1 MRRYLL
7 FLTFAF
13 GIWGLP
19 TEADAQAQLTAE
31 QIMERVAAN
40 QDRAEELRRQYVYK
54 QHIHVASRKT
64 NGKLMREENVD
75 YDVFPSE
82 QGSTKKLKQLLGKYW
97 HKNGY
102 VEYSGEADPDT
113 DLIDGEIVSD
123 FRDDLAN
130 EKRSKDGLAANLF
143 PLTTKE
149 QKQYRFKRLADQKLN
164 GRDVY
169 HIGFEPKD
177 KSDSAWAGAA
187 FIDTEDFQ
195 PVTVFTK
202 LSRKIPLLIRTA
214 LGTDVPGV
222 GFSVTYKRQP
232 DGVWFP
238 ASFGTEFRLK
248 VLFFIN
254 RSISVSL
261 LNSDF
266 EHTHVESMIRYGAES
281 Q

>member
-1 MRRYLL
+1 MRRHLIL
-7 FLTFAF
+7 ATVFF
-13 GIWGLP
+13 GSCFFGSLC
-19 TEADAQAQLTAE
+19 AQTQLTAD

-64 NGKLMREENVD
+64 NGKLMREENAD

-82 QGSTKKLKQLLGKYW
+82 QGSTKKLKQLLGRYW

-102 VEYSGEADPDT
+102 VEYSGEAEPD

-143 PLTTKE
+143 PLTSRE
-149 QKQYRFKRLADQKLN
+149 QKQYRFKQLADQKLN

-169 HIGFEPKD
+169 RIGFEPKD
-177 KSDSAWAGAA
+177 NSNSAWAGEA

-195 PVTVFTK
+195 PVMVFTK

-232 DGVWFP
+232 DGIWFP

-248 VLFFIN
+248 ALFFIN
-254 RSISVSL
+254 RNITVSL

-266 EHTHVESMIRYGAES
+266 EHTHVDSMIHYGKES

>member
-1 MRRYLL
+1 MRRHLIL
-7 FLTFAF
+7 ATVFF
-13 GIWGLP
+13 GSCFFGSLC
-19 TEADAQAQLTAE
+19 AQTQLTAD

-64 NGKLMREENVD
+64 NGKLMREENAD

-82 QGSTKKLKQLLGKYW
+82 QGSTKKLKQLLGRYW

-102 VEYSGEADPDT
+102 VEYSGEAEPD

-143 PLTTKE
+143 PLTSRE
-149 QKQYRFKRLADQKLN
+149 QKQYRFKQLADQKLN

-169 HIGFEPKD
+169 RIGFEPKD
-177 KSDSAWAGAA
+177 NSDSAWAGEA

-195 PVTVFTK
+195 PVMVFTK

-232 DGVWFP
+232 DGIWFP

-248 VLFFIN
+248 ALFFIN
-254 RSISVSL
+254 RNITVSL

-266 EHTHVESMIRYGAES
+266 EHTHVDSMIHYGKES

>member
-7 FLTFAF
+7 FFNFVFGSCGLLTQA
-13 GIWGLP
+13 
-19 TEADAQAQLTAE
+19 EAHAQITAD
-31 QIMERVAAN
+31 QIMERVASN
-40 QDRAEELRRQYVYK
+40 QDRAEELRKQYVYK
-54 QHIHVASRKT
+54 QHIHIASRKT
-64 NGKLMREENVD
+64 NGKLMREENAD

-102 VEYSGEADPDT
+102 VDYSGEADPDS

-123 FRDDLAN
+123 FRDDLAD
-130 EKRSKDGLAANLF
+130 ERRSKDGLAADLF
-143 PLTTKE
+143 PLTSKE
-149 QKQYRFKRLADQKLN
+149 QRQYRFKRLADQKLN

-169 HIGFEPKD
+169 RIRFEPKD
-177 KSDSAWAGAA
+177 KSDSAWTGEA

-195 PVTVFTK
+195 PVMVFTK
-202 LSRKIPLLIRTA
+202 LSRKVPFLIRTA

-248 VLFFIN
+248 ALFFIN
-254 RSISVSL
+254 RDISVSL

-266 EHTHVESMIRYGAES
+266 EHTHVESMIHYGAES

>member
-1 MRRYLL
+1 MRRHLIL
-7 FLTFAF
+7 ATVFF
-13 GIWGLP
+13 GSCFFGSLC
-19 TEADAQAQLTAE
+19 AQTQLTAD

-64 NGKLMREENVD
+64 NGKLMREENAD

-82 QGSTKKLKQLLGKYW
+82 QGSTKKLKQLLGRYW

-102 VEYSGEADPDT
+102 VEYSGEAEPD

-143 PLTTKE
+143 PLTSRE
-149 QKQYRFKRLADQKLN
+149 QKQYRFKQLADQKLN

-169 HIGFEPKD
+169 RIGFEPKD
-177 KSDSAWAGAA
+177 NSDSAWAGEA

-195 PVTVFTK
+195 PVMVFTK

-232 DGVWFP
+232 DGIWFP

-248 VLFFIN
+248 ALFFIN
-254 RSISVSL
+254 RNITVSL

-266 EHTHVESMIRYGAES
+266 EHTHVDSMIHYGRES